1 MKDIQR
7 DVSLAFQDASE
18 CLHTIVLTM
27 RTFDGFLERLRFPSR
42 FSNSIPMYCET
53 PETLWRRRQELKPV
67 TDYVFSWIL
76 ADLESQTDIL
86 RSLPDRKPIPALL
99 NFRTETQTHIE
110 AILRVAEVV
119 LSALNSV
126 CHLAGGSSF
135 AMLETREGF
144 ADECERAADR
154 VRDYLPESAALNY
167 LRRGLAAEEEASLRF
182 FNPKQPDQNGPPP
195 PNKLKVTTDDHPQI
209 VLEDG
214 NAIALKYDA
223 AVYLEALIDFGDWM
237 SDPEYKAKHGSEN
250 DRPERWRKQL
260 PPEVLA
266 RIETDRR
273 KGSRWRLA

>member
-27 RTFDGFLERLRFPSR
+27 RTFDGFLERIRFPSR

-182 FNPKQPDQNGPPP
+182 FNPTQPDQNGPPP
-195 PNKLKVTTDDHPQI
+195 PNKATVTLGEYPQI
-209 VLEDG
+209 TLDG
-214 NAIALKYDA
+214 NAIALTYET
-223 AVYLEALIDFGDWM
+223 AVWVKALIAADDWI
-237 SDPEYKAKHGSEN
+237 SQREFNASHPEFVGKFRTRGLTIPDA
-250 DRPERWRKQL
+250 
-260 PPEVLA
+260 VAA
-266 RIETDRR
+266 RIKTESR
-273 KGSRWRLA
+273 GSRWLN